1 MKLLLGAVA
10 VGRLAGP
17 FVVSDV
23 VFQRSQ
29 AALSENTVLGVGM
42 AAGNAIVLPHIF
54 KAQAAPIPL
63 QSAPGWP

>member
-10 VGRLAGP
+10 AGRLAGP
-17 FVVSDV
+17 FVVSD